1 MRPHHTIGLQGGFL
15 YPQEK
20 LNELEADLG
29 QHRGSM
35 PLGYK
40 NADGEFQKG
49 SSVQLS
55 NTIKTNPDEAV
66 RKAAWEVRQIP
77 YLHNQAPP
85 SPCYAFCAPAF
96 HLQLG

>member
-1 MRPHHTIGLQGGFL
+1 
-15 YPQEK
+15 
-20 LNELEADLG
+20 
-29 QHRGSM
+29 M

-77 YLHNQAPP
+77 HLHNQAP
-85 SPCYAFCAPAF
+85 
-96 HLQLG
+96 